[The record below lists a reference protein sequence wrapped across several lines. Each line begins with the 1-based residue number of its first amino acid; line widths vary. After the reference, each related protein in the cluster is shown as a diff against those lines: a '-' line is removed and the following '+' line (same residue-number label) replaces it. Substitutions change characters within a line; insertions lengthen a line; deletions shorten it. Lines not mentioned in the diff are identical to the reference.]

1 MKRTFTLCTL
11 FTCASFSLSIAQSG
25 PPVTTQ
31 LISNPGFELGDFT
44 GWTGATGDNNSNS
57 FAPLNNIVPG
67 IVSTTMNAALN
78 DLNARHTIVSS
89 ASGMDPYGNFPVA
102 PANLGNFTAR
112 LGGTTPNYQG
122 EILEQTW
129 LIDPGQPYLKINYA
143 IVLNG
148 GGHPASQSPYFRYD
162 LLDWAGNQ
170 LMPGV
175 YLQGESDTTFTVSPS
190 DPSTFYRAWVTDSID
205 LSAYI
210 STQLTLRFTVAGCTQ
225 SGHFGYCY
233 VDVEYPY
240 LNSVAEN
247 VLPEMRIFPNPGN
260 GLFNLFV
267 SGNTSKTK
275 PVVTD
280 MLGREVAAPMT
291 QTAEGWQIDMTGKAA
306 GTYAVSLTVPGGKV
320 VQKLVVQ

>member
-1 MKRTFTLCTL
+1 MKRTFTLCAFITL
-11 FTCASFSLSIAQSG
+11 VSFSLAAQNGS
-25 PPVTTQ
+25 PVMPQ

-44 GWTGATGDNNSNS
+44 GWTGAIGDNSTNSYGSLDNV
-57 FAPLNNIVPG
+57 VPG

-78 DLNARHTIVSS
+78 DLNARHTIISS
-89 ASGMDPYGNFPVA
+89 AFGMDPYGNFPVA
-102 PANLGNFTAR
+102 PANLGNFTVR
-112 LGGTTPNYQG
+112 LGGSTPNYQG

-148 GGHPASQSPYFRYD
+148 GGHPANQSPYFRYE
-162 LLDWAGNQ
+162 LLDGSGNQ

-175 YLQGESDTTFTVSPS
+175 YLQGEYDTTFTASPS

-205 LSAYI
+205 LSAFI
-210 STQLTLRFTVAGCTQ
+210 NMQLKLRFTVAGCTQ

-240 LNSVAEN
+240 LNSVTEN
-247 VLPEMRIFPNPGN
+247 VLPEMRLFPNPGS
-260 GLFNLFV
+260 GVFNLFV

-280 MLGREVAAPMT
+280 MLGREITVPVT
-291 QTAEGWQIDMTGKAA
+291 QTAEGWQIDMTGEATGTYTVSLLSAA
-306 GTYAVSLTVPGGKV
+306 GRA